1 MIGEESETM
10 HPGSGAAPR
19 VRFESKIAVVLREDL
34 AIWQKLNA
42 TAFLASGVAASEPA
56 AIGEPYEDGSGNRYL
71 AMFRQPV
78 LVFAG
83 TAEQVRAAYERAMA
97 RELAFS
103 LFTEPLFTTGNDAD
117 NRAAVRASPREA
129 LAVVG
134 FAFRAERK
142 LADKVLKGL
151 VLHR

>member
-1 MIGEESETM
+1 
-10 HPGSGAAPR
+10 
-19 VRFESKIAVVLREDL
+19 
-34 AIWQKLNA
+34 
-42 TAFLASGVAASEPA
+42 
-56 AIGEPYEDGSGNRYL
+56 
-71 AMFRQPV
+71 V

-97 RELAFS
+97 RGLAFS
-103 LFTEPLFTTGNDAD
+103 LFTEPLFTTGNDAG